1 MIIIA
6 CVCSCNMDTTC
17 LSVCLSVCVPA
28 VPSVFPLGFNLIKHV
43 LSEDTRAKIHLLG
56 GNFLY
61 YR

>member
-6 CVCSCNMDTTC
+6 CVCYLSIC
-17 LSVCLSVCVPA
+17 LSIYVPA

-56 GNFLY
+56 GNFFIVNKTLSL
-61 YR
+61 